1 MRTLVGLTM
10 AALVAL
16 AAAQAFA
23 PRDTPPLA
31 ATRLAVDKMHF
42 NTLATSS
49 AGLLAGG
56 ELGHIL
62 ISRDKGKS
70 WQPTQLSNDRQA
82 LITQIFFDNDGLTG
96 MAVGH
101 ESWILGTRDGGL
113 TWTELHFQEKNGEPL
128 MSVARLPS
136 GKWLA
141 VGSFGRAIESVN
153 EGRDWTAVE
162 FPDAQVEDKHL
173 NRIVGSVDGQHW
185 LIVGERGLVL
195 RSDNQGLDWK
205 TVPEFYN
212 GSFYNALSLPNG
224 GWLVYG
230 MRGNAYV
237 NQGDAHWTQASIPAP
252 VAFFGHAVLPDGRLL
267 LVGQGSVLATS
278 SNQGAE
284 FSLTRLKGRVTL
296 TDIQLQPDGTAW
308 ITSDAGLQMYRTEPT
323 EAAKA
328 SNGVTP

>member
-1 MRTLVGLTM
+1 MRTLVGLAM

-70 WQPTQLSNDRQA
+70 WQPAQLSNDRQA
-82 LITQIFFDNDGLTG
+82 LITQIFFDKDGLTG

-101 ESWILGTRDGGL
+101 EGWILGTRDGGL
-113 TWTELHFQEKNGEPL
+113 TWRELQFQEKNGEPL

-136 GKWLA
+136 GNWIA
-141 VGSFGRAIESVN
+141 VGSFGRAVQSGN
-153 EGRDWTAVE
+153 EGKDWTTLE
-162 FPDAQVEDKHL
+162 FPGAQLGDKHL
-173 NRIVGSVDGQHW
+173 NRIVGSADGQHW

-195 RSDNQGLDWK
+195 RSDNQGQDWN

-212 GSFYNALSLPNG
+212 GSFYNALSLPSG
-224 GWLVYG
+224 GWLAYG
-230 MRGNAYV
+230 MRGNAYY
-237 NQGDAHWTQASIPAP
+237 NQGDAHWTQATIPAP

-278 SNQGAE
+278 SNQGAA
-284 FSLTRLKGRVTL
+284 FSLTRLKGRATL
-296 TDIQLQPDGTAW
+296 TDIQLQSDGTAW
-308 ITSDAGLQMYRTEPT
+308 ITSDAGLQMHRTDTPET
-323 EAAKA
+323 AKA
-328 SNGVTP
+328 TTGVAP